1 MKREDGEPGC
11 GVREVGD
18 EFEVQGAVPLA
29 TNQKESDHSSVAAK
43 EVVEKETKSADSYTA
58 EHEGKLRVSIIY
70 NEDNMR
76 CA

>member
-1 MKREDGEPGC
+1 M

-18 EFEVQGAVPLA
+18 ESEVQGAVPLA
-29 TNQKESDHSSVAAK
+29 TAKEKSDHSNATAK

-58 EHEGKLRVSIIY
+58 EHELFIIYTLRLFIIY

-76 CA
+76 YA